1 MLEAFIG
8 SQVFGVGLD
17 KTGSHLGLEL
27 SNDLFI
33 GDLTICVSV
42 ARGEGLAIDGLKLFL
57 PQSSFSIEEVLVL
70 HHLLILGGF
79 NGIGDDFVELF
90 HGDLS
95 VAVGVEHFHNFKG
108 VLVRCV
114 RLWHWAISGLLA
126 VIWALR
132 GWHVVV
138 VYICFARTVVPKT
151 GIEVSFLA
159 VLGAFWD
166 VIMIIIPSL
175 GRINLP
181 LLEELFDSGGTSSED

>member
-1 MLEAFIG
+1 MSSNFSVLLGSFLHVAGSFHLRVLHGLLEAFIG

-95 VAVGVEHFHNFKG
+95 VAVGVEHFHDGKG

-114 RLWHWAISGLLA
+114 RLWHWAISGNLA
-126 VIWALR
+126 VLWALR
-132 GWHVVV
+132 GWIVVV
-138 VYICFARTVVPKT
+138 VPHISFARTVVPSL
-151 GIEVSFLA
+151 GIEVSF
-159 VLGAFWD
+159 
-166 VIMIIIPSL
+166 
-175 GRINLP
+175 
-181 LLEELFDSGGTSSED
+181 